1 MIYFLLAKLNGPCQ
15 FKIIV
20 VEILGSCVVKIVES
34 ARIWC
39 WLYLNIIISRV
50 DCVQSHITLQ
60 IIIQVWLR
68 IYITDFIEYV
78 IHRLLYIFIEVDLF
92 LLRIYVKLC
101 ILSKWLIII
110 IRTAFNWTIQW
121 IHQNLAASI
130 YFQKYNRRYITSKH
144 IITNTL

>member
-60 IIIQVWLR
+60 IIIQVWRR
-68 IYITDFIEYV
+68 INITDFIEYV

-101 ILSKWLIII
+101 ILSKWSIII

-130 YFQKYNRRYITSKH
+130 YFQKYNWRYITSKH